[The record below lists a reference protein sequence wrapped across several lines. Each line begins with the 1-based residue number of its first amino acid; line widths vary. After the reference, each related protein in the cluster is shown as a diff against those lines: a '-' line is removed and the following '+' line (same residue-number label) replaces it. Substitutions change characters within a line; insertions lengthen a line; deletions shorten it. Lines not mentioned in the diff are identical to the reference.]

1 MTMDLFSKQRI
12 VLGVSGSIAA
22 YKAVYLASRLTQAGA
37 LVDVVLSEAASK
49 FVNPISFSSVTG
61 RKTFRDEDLW
71 EASEHVP
78 HIELGE
84 NNDLFLIAP
93 ATANTIAKL
102 ANGAADNLLA
112 LSALASRTP
121 VHLAPA
127 MDGGM
132 YAHPATQENLRILTE
147 RGAVVLGP
155 AQGHLASGLKGKGR
169 MIEPEELLGHIRLAL
184 GREGLL
190 AGKRVVVTAGGTRE
204 AIDPVRY
211 LSNRSSG
218 KQGYALA
225 QAALDQG
232 AEVILITA
240 PTWLQ
245 APIGAKTIS
254 VVSAAEMFDAVLGEA
269 DRADLLIMAAAVAD
283 FQPEQPAEQKI
294 KKAQDELSALALR
307 PTKDILREV
316 ARRKSST
323 GKGPRFTVGF
333 AAESERLIEQAEKKL
348 KAKSLDMIAVNDISR
363 SDAGFAVDTNQVT
376 LLRLD
381 GTIREL
387 PLMSKAEV
395 AREIIL
401 EAASFFGSPAG

>member
-1 MTMDLFSKQRI
+1 
-12 VLGVSGSIAA
+12 
-22 YKAVYLASRLTQAGA
+22 
-37 LVDVVLSEAASK
+37 
-49 FVNPISFSSVTG
+49 
-61 RKTFRDEDLW
+61 
-71 EASEHVP
+71 
-78 HIELGE
+78 
-84 NNDLFLIAP
+84 
-93 ATANTIAKL
+93 
-102 ANGAADNLLA
+102 
-112 LSALASRTP
+112 
-121 VHLAPA
+121 
-127 MDGGM
+127 
-132 YAHPATQENLRILTE
+132 
-147 RGAVVLGP
+147 
-155 AQGHLASGLKGKGR
+155 
-169 MIEPEELLGHIRLAL
+169 
-184 GREGLL
+184 
-190 AGKRVVVTAGGTRE
+190 VVVTAGGTRE

-240 PTWLQ
+240 PTRLQ

-316 ARRKSST
+316 ARRKSSN